1 MPQVSQAE
9 NWELAFYDDD
19 FLKKLGLPPDH
30 KKTLIK
36 KLAELEKKK
45 KETAAKK

>member
-9 NWELAFYDDD
+9 NWELALYSGDS
-19 FLKKLGLPPDH
+19 LKKLGLPPDH
-30 KKTLIK
+30 NEMVKK

-45 KETAAKK
+45 KEAATKK